1 MAVSNRAP
9 SGMEIPVGI
18 PGRPRRPPMPGV
30 MPSAFLSRKL
40 RNASGMPGMVDRLAD
55 GSLPA
60 FPGGTPSPLL
70 TAPVAGSTVKTREA
84 WPAED
89 GLALVPAEPGH
100 GPGVS
105 VERWSPRNM
114 RCNSA
119 LASLSRPSRVSRI
132 AFSMSADILGSMAVI
147 LLPFRTGRNVGLPQR
162 KTAHVRQ
169 CLFNKWN
176 VLLWAAAAPEASEH
190 AVGQRC
196 LHRRTGLQCTEHG
209 NGGDRRTG
217 KLRCDVRCD

>member
-1 MAVSNRAP
+1 
-9 SGMEIPVGI
+9 
-18 PGRPRRPPMPGV
+18 MPGV

-40 RNASGMPGMVDRLAD
+40 RNASGMPGTVDRPAD

-147 LLPFRTGRNVGLPQR
+147 LLPFRTGRSVGLPQR
-162 KTAHVRQ
+162 KTARMSGNVCLTGGTPCRRRRQ
-169 CLFNKWN
+169 RQRLQSMRSANAAFTAGLACN
-176 VLLWAAAAPEASEH
+176 VPSTETEAIAARASSGVTSDAIVTRPRTRMSNGRCAARARSSSS
-190 AVGQRC
+190 R
-196 LHRRTGLQCTEHG
+196 L
-209 NGGDRRTG
+209 
-217 KLRCDVRCD
+217 